1 MWWSREGLLD
11 SSGVFDRGRRSG
23 KWTFRDKKNNKQLE
37 GRYEDG
43 ALSNLIE
50 VFDNNDQIVLNTDYD
65 TMDKEWTEWYSNGEK
80 RVEVSYEAGGDNSVG
95 KGSGTW
101 SIWFENGNDKMTQS
115 FTNGKPEGKWSEW
128 FESGTDKKE
137 YNWADGKLNG
147 KYTEWFESGQE
158 KIEGEYKDGQK
169 DGNWTEYYA
178 SGEKKS
184 VESYNCLLYTS
195 PSPRD
200 S

>member
-1 MWWSREGLLD
+1 M
-11 SSGVFDRGRRSG
+11 FDRGRRSG
-23 KWTFRDKKNNKQLE
+23 KWTFRDKENNKQLE

-50 VFDNNDQIVLNTDYD
+50 VFDNNDQIVLNSDYD

-115 FTNGKPEGKWSEW
+115 YTNGKPEGKWSEW

-158 KIEGEYKDGQK
+158 
-169 DGNWTEYYA
+169 
-178 SGEKKS
+178 
-184 VESYNCLLYTS
+184 
-195 PSPRD
+195 
-200 S
+200 